1 MKEYVNNL
9 GRELSRRDFLKV
21 AGTGTAALLYAAHP
35 AQAQE
40 PNWILGVWEG
50 AHAPRG
56 APLGYEDS
64 ARFEFFR
71 NGGITSWKAT
81 RKMSSSGSGTDYLEI
96 SGRVLKMSK
105 SSAELKGKYDMG
117 STILSAVGKEVS
129 YSLKQEIQD
138 DDSLALSGTAIG
150 ANNVSFSVKLHKK
163 PPLMKE

>member
-1 MKEYVNNL
+1 MKEYVNNP
-9 GRELSRRDFLKV
+9 GREFSRRGFLKT
-21 AGTGTAALLYAAHP
+21 AGTAAAAMLYAAPP

-56 APLGYEDS
+56 ASLGYEDS

-71 NGGITSWKAT
+71 AGDMTSWKAT

-96 SGRVLKMSK
+96 SGRILKISK
-105 SSAELKGKYDMG
+105 SSVELTGKYELG
-117 STILSAVGKEVS
+117 STILAAVGKEVR
-129 YSLKQEIQD
+129 YSLKQEMQD

-163 PPLMKE
+163 PPLRKE